1 MKCVRLFAA
10 FLALGLL
17 GACRQSDMRTLIVRV
32 PQVTNAACESRVR
45 QALQPLKGIE
55 SLEFDHAAGTLTL
68 RYESMI
74 LAHKNIE
81 HAIIAAGFEAATV
94 ERVLRLVRIGE
105 WKRHQAAPG
114 PKVSLRAFGRERRY
128 PISNGYRD

>member
-1 MKCVRLFAA
+1 MKHVRLFAA
-10 FLALGLL
+10 LLVLSLL

-32 PQVTNAACESRVR
+32 PQVTSAACESRVR

-81 HAIIAAGFEAATV
+81 HAIIAAGFDANELTATDEARRALPPECRGPVAETN
-94 ERVLRLVRIGE
+94 
-105 WKRHQAAPG
+105 APL
-114 PKVSLRAFGRERRY
+114 PGR
-128 PISNGYRD
+128 P

>member
-1 MKCVRLFAA
+1 MKRIRLIAA
-10 FLALGLL
+10 LLALGLL
-17 GACRQSDMRTLIVRV
+17 GACRQSDMRTLVVRV

-55 SLEFDHAAGTLTL
+55 SLAFDYAAGTLTL

-81 HAIIAAGFEAATV
+81 HAIIAAGFDANELTATDEARRALPPECRGPVAETN
-94 ERVLRLVRIGE
+94 
-105 WKRHQAAPG
+105 APL
-114 PKVSLRAFGRERRY
+114 PGR
-128 PISNGYRD
+128 P

>member
-1 MKCVRLFAA
+1 MKCVRLSAA
-10 FLALGLL
+10 LLALGLL

-55 SLEFDHAAGTLTL
+55 AVGFDDAAGTLTL

-81 HAIIAAGFEAATV
+81 HAIIAAGFDANELTATDEARRALPPECLGPVAETN
-94 ERVLRLVRIGE
+94 
-105 WKRHQAAPG
+105 AP
-114 PKVSLRAFGRERRY
+114 PPGR
-128 PISNGYRD
+128 P

>member
-1 MKCVRLFAA
+1 MKRVRLSAA
-10 FLALGLL
+10 LLALGLL
-17 GACRQSDMRTLIVRV
+17 GACRQSDVRTLIVRV

-55 SLEFDHAAGTLTL
+55 SLEFDRAAGTLTL

-81 HAIIAAGFEAATV
+81 HAIIAAGFDANELTATDEARRALPPECLGPVAETN
-94 ERVLRLVRIGE
+94 
-105 WKRHQAAPG
+105 AP
-114 PKVSLRAFGRERRY
+114 PPGR
-128 PISNGYRD
+128 P